1 MATIVKTNLM
11 IKSRWFYHP
20 LFIFIF
26 SLVAILTSLFIYI
39 RSYLQVHQAFNELV
53 IKYHINSNRLLESE
67 TWVIIVILSIL
78 VAIIMLGMMM
88 IFIYYQKMIQL
99 YRLQQN
105 FINGFTHELKTPIA
119 SIQLFLDTFLK
130 HELSRDDQLKYL
142 EFMKRD
148 TERLSQN
155 VNRILHLAK
164 LEDKNFKANFESR
177 DIVNVINKLLKSTPH
192 LFENV
197 EINFTHNQPNIFL
210 LLDVSLFEML
220 LMNLFTNAVI
230 YNKSERKII
239 DIVLEKSENK
249 IVLKIKDNGIGLEK
263 SEQKKIFKKFYQVGK
278 ASKGSGLGLYIVSSI
293 VKLHHGDIKVE
304 SQGIGKGTTFT
315 LEFKI

>member
-1 MATIVKTNLM
+1 M
-11 IKSRWFYHP
+11 IKSRWFFHP

-119 SIQLFLDTFLK
+119 SIQLFVDTFLK
-130 HELSRDDQLKYL
+130 HELKRDEQIKYL

-148 TERLSQN
+148 AERLSQN

-164 LEDKNFKANFESR
+164 LEDKKFQANFEEKNL
-177 DIVNVINKLLKSTPH
+177 VTVINRLLKNTPH

-197 EINFTHNQPNIFL
+197 EINFHHEREDVFFK
-210 LLDVSLFEML
+210 LDVSLFEML
-220 LMNLFTNAVI
+220 LMNLITNGII
-230 YNKSERKII
+230 YNKSNNKKI
-239 DIVLEKSENK
+239 DIELIASEHK
-249 IVLKIKDNGIGLEK
+249 MKLIVRDNGIGIEK
-263 SEQKKIFKKFYQVGK
+263 AEQKKIFKKFYQVGK
-278 ASKGSGLGLYIVSSI
+278 ATKGSGLGLYIVASI
-293 VKLHHGDIKVE
+293 VKLHHGEIKVQSE
-304 SQGIGKGTTFT
+304 GPAMGSQFIMD
-315 LEFKI
+315 FKI

>member
-1 MATIVKTNLM
+1 M
-11 IKSRWFYHP
+11 IKSRWFFHP

-119 SIQLFLDTFLK
+119 SIQLFVDTFLK
-130 HELSRDDQLKYL
+130 HELKREEQVKYL

-148 TERLSQN
+148 AERLSQN

-164 LEDKNFKANFESR
+164 LEDKKFQANFEEKNL
-177 DIVNVINKLLKSTPH
+177 VTVINKLLKNTPH

-197 EINFTHNQPNIFL
+197 DITFISDREEILFK
-210 LLDVSLFEML
+210 LDVSLFEML
-220 LMNLFTNAVI
+220 LMNLITNGI
-230 YNKSERKII
+230 LYNKSENKKIQI
-239 DIVLEKSENK
+239 ELNVSDRSI
-249 IVLKIKDNGIGLEK
+249 ILKVRDNGIGIEK

-278 ASKGSGLGLYIVSSI
+278 ATKGSGLGLYIVASI
-293 VKLHHGDIKVE
+293 VKIHHGDIKVHSE
-304 SQGIGKGTTFT
+304 GPGMGAMFIM
-315 LEFKI
+315 EFKI

>member
-1 MATIVKTNLM
+1 M
-11 IKSRWFYHP
+11 IKSRWFFHP

-39 RSYLQVHQAFNELV
+39 RSYLQVHQAFNDLV
-53 IKYHINSNRLLESE
+53 VKYHINSNRLLESE

-119 SIQLFLDTFLK
+119 SIQLFVDTFLK
-130 HELSRDDQLKYL
+130 HELKREEQVKYL

-148 TERLSQN
+148 AERLSQN

-164 LEDKNFKANFESR
+164 LEDKKFQANFEEKNLVS
-177 DIVNVINKLLKSTPH
+177 VINKLLKNTPH

-197 EINFTHNQPNIFL
+197 EINFHHDRDVTMFK
-210 LLDVSLFEML
+210 LDIYLFEML
-220 LMNLFTNAVI
+220 LMNLITNGI
-230 YNKSERKII
+230 LYNKSDKKKIEI
-239 DIVLEKSENK
+239 NLSQDENK
-249 IVLKIKDNGIGLEK
+249 IKLIVADNGIGIDK
-263 SEQKKIFKKFYQVGK
+263 TEQKKIFKKFYQVGK
-278 ASKGSGLGLYIVSSI
+278 ATKGSGLGLYIVASI
-293 VKLHHGDIKVE
+293 VKLHHGDIKIH
-304 SQGIGKGTTFT
+304 SDGISYGSSFIV
-315 LEFKI
+315 EFKT